1 MRKPNPLFIATL
13 IWACAMPFAQA
24 SAKKG
29 SPTSKL
35 EISSSD
41 QRLVQGFDWA
51 KKQAM
56 AYAFTGDPVGLW
68 YEAALPGREAFCMRD
83 VSHQSMGAQA
93 LGLAAYNRN
102 MLRLFAANISESK
115 DWCSYW
121 EIDRNNHPSSADYQS
136 DAVFWYNLP
145 ANFDVLDSCY
155 RMYLWTGDPAYIQD
169 SAFVNFYARTMNEYV
184 KRWNLN
190 PDQIMTR
197 QRWLFPLTEEEHREQ
212 QHASKFRRGIP
223 GYNERD
229 RNYVAGIDL
238 LATQYAAYRD
248 YADIES
254 RRGDEAASQEASA
267 HASAIKNLIN
277 TTWWNAKDNHFY
289 SALDDQHHLKGS
301 DAAAVLYRDA
311 ADDGLKMESA
321 LKDLIAAAR
330 HHSECG
336 VEGESHYAEI
346 LYRYGAADTAYSI
359 IMDLTTPG
367 HCRQE
372 YPEVSYSVI
381 GAITTGLM
389 GVDIKPTRAK
399 VIETLPALTPQTAWA
414 EIRNLP
420 IGSNSVKIHHN
431 GIHETV
437 FTNQSGPALVWQAA
451 FPGTYSHL
459 RVNGRLVE
467 AHREQ
472 YHLSHISWVQ
482 IPVGAGDTVRVSAPQ

>member
-1 MRKPNPLFIATL
+1 MRKPHVVFIAIL
-13 IWACAMPFAQA
+13 ILACAMPDAQA
-24 SAKKG
+24 SARKG
-29 SPTSKL
+29 APTSKL

-41 QRLVQGFDWA
+41 QRLVQGFDCA
-51 KKQAM
+51 KRQAM
-56 AYAFTGDPVGLW
+56 AYAFAGDPVGLW

-102 MLRLFAANISESK
+102 MLRSFAANISESK

-121 EIDRNNHPSSADYQS
+121 EIDRNNHPSPADYQS

-145 ANFDVLDSCY
+145 ANFDVLDSCF
-155 RMYLWTGDPAYIQD
+155 RMYLWTGDPAYIED
-169 SAFVNFYARTMNEYV
+169 SAFVNFYDRTMNEYV
-184 KRWNLN
+184 KRWDLS

-212 QHASKFRRGIP
+212 QHASRFRRGIP

-248 YADIES
+248 YAEIES
-254 RRGDEAASQEASA
+254 RRGDEAASQEAST

-311 ADDGLKMESA
+311 ADDGLKTKSA
-321 LKDLIAAAR
+321 LKDLIVAAQ

-346 LYRYGAADTAYSI
+346 LYRYGAADAAYSVI
-359 IMDLTTPG
+359 TDLTTPG

-372 YPEVSYSVI
+372 YPEVSYAVI

-389 GVDIKPTRAK
+389 GVDIKSTRSK
-399 VIETLPALTPQTAWA
+399 WLKPFQRLLTKQLGQ
-414 EIRNLP
+414 R
-420 IGSNSVKIHHN
+420 
-431 GIHETV
+431 
-437 FTNQSGPALVWQAA
+437 
-451 FPGTYSHL
+451 
-459 RVNGRLVE
+459 
-467 AHREQ
+467 
-472 YHLSHISWVQ
+472 
-482 IPVGAGDTVRVSAPQ
+482 SAIFL